1 VLQSGRLGSTA
12 KTSDFCWA
20 FQPEHATAFEAAPYA
35 EENGADA
42 PLDSLVEQLSRNLDG
57 ESLMT
62 SHAIAHHLSWD
73 RRERRNRRR
82 STRHGDPTTP
92 GTRGRSFYHRRPC
105 GVRDRPL
112 RPQGRRQGPA
122 STALVREAFPDPGR
136 SARALGVWAVGGAVA
151 GLVGQPLGGL

>member
-1 VLQSGRLGSTA
+1 MLQSGRLGSTA

-73 RRERRNRRR
+73 RPSAGTAVGPLVMVTPPPQAPADEA
-82 STRHGDPTTP
+82 STTDAPAASAIVHCVLEDVAKGPPRWHWCARHSQTP
-92 GTRGRSFYHRRPC
+92 ADARVPSGSGRSM
-105 GVRDRPL
+105 
-112 RPQGRRQGPA
+112 
-122 STALVREAFPDPGR
+122 AL
-136 SARALGVWAVGGAVA
+136 SLGSWHSRWADC
-151 GLVGQPLGGL
+151 